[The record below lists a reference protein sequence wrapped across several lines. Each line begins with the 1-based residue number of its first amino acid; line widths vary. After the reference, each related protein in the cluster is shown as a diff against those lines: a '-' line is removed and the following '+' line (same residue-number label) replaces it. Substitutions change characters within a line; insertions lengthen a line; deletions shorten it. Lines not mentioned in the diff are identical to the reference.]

1 VARKLMTKA
10 AQDGDLAAIKEVTDR
25 VEGKA
30 RETVDLNIEDDFPQ
44 EEIDK
49 IDAFAN
55 GEEETK

>member
-1 VARKLMTKA
+1 MTKA